1 LDLTQI
7 ETAIRAQDAHQPIT
21 RLVAIE
27 NTHNR
32 CGGKVL
38 TEAYTHKVSELA
50 HRHNLKLHIDGARIF
65 NAAVALGVPARALAA
80 PADSITFCLS
90 KALCAPV
97 GSVVCGSKVFIQ
109 QAHRV
114 RKMLGGGMRQAGIL
128 AAAGIIALETM
139 IERLAEDHVRAKNL
153 AQGLSQLPGIELDP
167 GTPHTNMIFCG
178 LSQDVALDA
187 AQAKRRLEEKGVKV
201 GQVDARRF
209 RLVTHY
215 WIDDSA
221 VERATAAFADILKS
235 G

>member
-1 LDLTQI
+1 
-7 ETAIRAQDAHQPIT
+7 
-21 RLVAIE
+21 
-27 NTHNR
+27 
-32 CGGKVL
+32 
-38 TEAYTHKVSELA
+38 
-50 HRHNLKLHIDGARIF
+50 
-65 NAAVALGVPARALAA
+65 
-80 PADSITFCLS
+80 
-90 KALCAPV
+90 
-97 GSVVCGSKVFIQ
+97 
-109 QAHRV
+109 
-114 RKMLGGGMRQAGIL
+114 MRQAGIL